1 MENLN
6 LVSKNKFNFKAMV
19 LLISVSVLLS
29 IFIPITKARAAEWY
43 DSGWISASDARF
55 HGDKITNECPGQVGI
70 IATVILSYGGNP
82 WRAWVNVNAPAG
94 NYKIDMKLGYTH
106 KLGSPDQTNETMRL
120 YSKTGITSTAVP
132 TNYTDKAN
140 VADLDSHTINPDRE
154 CADLANSIHTYSNVI
169 GGTLKFSENGDLF
182 IQGTGDSINV
192 KAVRIYG
199 YKEHEDPAPT
209 CSISANPTSI
219 LNGQYSTLSW
229 TSQNATS
236 CTASNAWSGI
246 KSLSGTQSVSPDSYS
261 TYTLNCSGPG
271 GSVTCSASVSVT
283 ANPAPTCSISANPA
297 SISNGQYSTL
307 TWNSTNATSCTASNA
322 WSGIKSLSGTQYVA
336 PSSDSTYTLNCSG
349 IGESV
354 TCSASVSVTANPAP
368 TCSISANPASIS
380 NGQYSTLTWNSTNAT
395 SCTASNAWSG
405 IKSLSGTQYVAPSSD
420 STYTLNCSGIG
431 ESVTCSASVS
441 VTANPAP
448 TCSISAN
455 PTTVS
460 RYDYSNLT
468 WSSSNATSCVAY
480 NGWSGNKSLSGSQS
494 VYVSSGNTYTLVCSN
509 SYNSAT
515 CSTSISIKEENNNPD
530 ITIDK
535 LVRNITNGY
544 GFSNSVNANYND
556 ELEFSLTVHSTG
568 DTTAQDVRVW
578 DNLPSYLTYISG
590 STTVDGS
597 YRSDGITTGG
607 IYVGDLY
614 SGGTRTIKFRV
625 RVNSETNNYYSTLT
639 NYGYASADNV
649 SYVYDT
655 ATVIIENE
663 PTGTSD
669 LRINKLVRNL
679 SDATGFFDSVN
690 ADPGKEVEFSIQLNS
705 VGNKSVNNVR
715 VWDSLPSDLTYISGS
730 TTVNGSYR
738 SDGIVSGGIYV
749 GTINSGQSI
758 DIRFKARVSSSIVGT
773 SGIITIDAGNQNI
786 QTSNNNLSIS
796 KKGRNITQN
805 QTVWSYTFPAYYG
818 DTLEFST
825 QITNNSGSTIDNV
838 TIKESL
844 SSNLSFVSNSITI
857 DGSSWSGDINTS
869 INLGTMTNGQV
880 KTIKFR
886 ATVVGGVALVNESKT
901 LTNIAYANGDNISQV
916 YDQASIV
923 ISGTSGQVLGATYV
937 STGANLFG
945 MIALAVLSLIVALF
959 VYCRVREDK
968 ILEILNNKKTSK
980 LLKQLIKIYFK
991 MKYIF
996 TIGSLRFKKVY
1007 F

>member
-271 GSVTCSASVSVT
+271 G
-283 ANPAPTCSISANPA
+283 
-297 SISNGQYSTL
+297 
-307 TWNSTNATSCTASNA
+307 
-322 WSGIKSLSGTQYVA
+322 
-336 PSSDSTYTLNCSG
+336 
-349 IGESV
+349 
-354 TCSASVSVTANPAP
+354 
-368 TCSISANPASIS
+368 
-380 NGQYSTLTWNSTNAT
+380 
-395 SCTASNAWSG
+395 
-405 IKSLSGTQYVAPSSD
+405 
-420 STYTLNCSGIG
+420 
-431 ESVTCSASVS
+431 SVTCSASVS

>member
-271 GSVTCSASVSVT
+271 G
-283 ANPAPTCSISANPA
+283 
-297 SISNGQYSTL
+297 
-307 TWNSTNATSCTASNA
+307 
-322 WSGIKSLSGTQYVA
+322 
-336 PSSDSTYTLNCSG
+336 
-349 IGESV
+349 SV

>member
-283 ANPAPTCSISANPA
+283 ANPAPTCSISANP
-297 SISNGQYSTL
+297 
-307 TWNSTNATSCTASNA
+307 
-322 WSGIKSLSGTQYVA
+322 
-336 PSSDSTYTLNCSG
+336 
-349 IGESV
+349 
-354 TCSASVSVTANPAP
+354 
-368 TCSISANPASIS
+368 
-380 NGQYSTLTWNSTNAT
+380 
-395 SCTASNAWSG
+395 
-405 IKSLSGTQYVAPSSD
+405 
-420 STYTLNCSGIG
+420 
-431 ESVTCSASVS
+431 
-441 VTANPAP
+441 
-448 TCSISAN
+448 
-455 PTTVS
+455 TTVS

-597 YRSDGITTGG
+597 YHSDGITTGG

-690 ADPGKEVEFSIQLNS
+690 ADPGEEVEFSIQLNS